1 MTDITAGRPP
11 APATDGTAPDVTEP
25 PLDTEEAERSADEA
39 LGLKLGT
46 TTRTEI
52 DDYTQLMRGQV
63 ALFSSA
69 VREGG
74 GVAARGSWL
83 EADQLLGRGPADDCL
98 VFAAWT
104 HVRDLARL
112 LRRLVAEYGEQRAI
126 RAQALPDRSSP
137 AMPNETVGDRCTN
150 PEPPDAPATEHA
162 PAPVASER

>member
-52 DDYTQLMRGQV
+52 DDYTRLMRGQV
-63 ALFSSA
+63 ALFASA

-83 EADQLLGRGPADDCL
+83 EVDQLLGRGPTDDCL

-112 LRRLVAEYGEQRAI
+112 LRRLVAEYGEQRAYS
-126 RAQALPDRSSP
+126 APPLPGHTPVAVAGEAGPHGLRP
-137 AMPNETVGDRCTN
+137 
-150 PEPPDAPATEHA
+150 PEPPGAPASEHA

>member
-1 MTDITAGRPP
+1 MTDITAGRLP
-11 APATDGTAPDVTEP
+11 APATDGTAPDVTKP

-52 DDYTQLMRGQV
+52 DDYTRLMRGQV
-63 ALFSSA
+63 ALFASV

-74 GVAARGSWL
+74 GVDAQGSWL

-98 VFAAWT
+98 VFAAWSY
-104 HVRDLARL
+104 VRDLARL
-112 LRRLVAEYGEQRAI
+112 LRRLVAEHGEQLAS
-126 RAQALPDRSSP
+126 RAQALPDDSCPVTPKEP
-137 AMPNETVGDRCTN
+137 AGDRCTD
-150 PEPPDAPATEHA
+150 PAPPCVSTPEHA

>member
-63 ALFSSA
+63 ALFASA

-126 RAQALPDRSSP
+126 RAQALPDRSCP
-137 AMPNETVGDRCTN
+137 AMPNEPVGDRCAN